1 MKDHSSETRPQST
14 SGQRTT
20 GGISFNGSVTFHAP
34 MFDIHDNTNVYIA
47 MPEAAE
53 QPAAGNE
60 AEADC
65 LPEELRTPLAETL
78 RSRLVEAKLVD
89 DGWQPLSLSNAEKG
103 VLASLLADRLEVDN
117 LWQTFSRLWG
127 MNSETLRS
135 AFNKGMDQQRTNDF
149 MERVKNALRGDDIK
163 KNIA

>member
-1 MKDHSSETRPQST
+1 MKDHSSEARPQST

-60 AEADC
+60 AAADC
-65 LPEELRTPLAETL
+65 LPEELRTPIAETL
-78 RSRLVEAKLVD
+78 LSRLVEAKLVD
-89 DGWQPLSLSNAEKG
+89 DGWQPLSLSNPEKG
-103 VLASLLADRLEVDN
+103 VLASLLADRLEIGN
-117 LWQTFSRLWG
+117 RWKFFGRLWG
-127 MNSETLRS
+127 MNPETLRT
-135 AFNKGMDQQRTNDF
+135 AFNKGMDQHRTADF
-149 MERVKNALRGDDIK
+149 MERVKNALKG
-163 KNIA
+163 

>member
-1 MKDHSSETRPQST
+1 MKDHSSEARPQST

-60 AEADC
+60 AAADC

-78 RSRLVEAKLVD
+78 LSRLVEAKLVD
-89 DGWQPLSLSNAEKG
+89 DGWQPLSLSNPEKG
-103 VLASLLADRLEVDN
+103 VLASLLADRLEMGN
-117 LWQTFSRLWG
+117 HWKFFGRLWG
-127 MNSETLRS
+127 MNPETLRT
-135 AFNKGMDQQRTNDF
+135 AFNKGMDQHRTADF
-149 MERVKNALRGDDIK
+149 MERVKNALKG
-163 KNIA
+163 

>member
-1 MKDHSSETRPQST
+1 MKDHSSEARPQST

-60 AEADC
+60 AAADC

-78 RSRLVEAKLVD
+78 LSRLVEAKLVD
-89 DGWQPLSLSNAEKG
+89 DGWQPLSLSNPEKG
-103 VLASLLADRLEVDN
+103 VLASLLADRLEMGN
-117 LWQTFSRLWG
+117 HWKFFGRLWG
-127 MNSETLRS
+127 MNPETLRT
-135 AFNKGMDQQRTNDF
+135 AFNKGMGQHRTADF
-149 MERVKNALRGDDIK
+149 MERVKNALKG
-163 KNIA
+163 

>member
-1 MKDHSSETRPQST
+1 MKDHSSEARPQST

-53 QPAAGNE
+53 QPATGNE

-65 LPEELRTPLAETL
+65 LPEELRTPIAETL
-78 RSRLVEAKLVD
+78 LSRLVEAKLVD

-103 VLASLLADRLEVDN
+103 VLASLLADRLEIGN
-117 LWQTFSRLWG
+117 HWKFFGRLWG
-127 MNSETLRS
+127 MNPETLRT
-135 AFNKGMDQQRTNDF
+135 AFNKGMDQHRTADF
-149 MERVKNALRGDDIK
+149 MERVKNALKG
-163 KNIA
+163 